1 MPIRRIR
8 RKQGGAD
15 AAPLSPSS
23 VGTPP
28 APSQTVR
35 YRKTYI
41 LPTPFGLAFA
51 LMLAA
56 LFLGAMNYNNNMA
69 FFLAF
74 LLTGTALLSMARVHG
89 NLVGLVI
96 QPVSPAPV
104 FAGEHLPLAIR
115 LENPS
120 SLPRLG
126 LVLRASHPTAPGH
139 EVELPAQGSAIL
151 TLSVPTRTRGW
162 FTPPGL
168 RLESRRPFGLF
179 VAWTRLSEIP
189 RALVYPT
196 PADPALPLPP
206 PAAGTGPTQP
216 ERPDVEDFQGLR
228 RYRPG
233 DTRRHIHW
241 PAYARGRGLLT
252 KRFETPPTETRIL
265 NWLET
270 PGRLEERLSHLTRW
284 IVELEA
290 ASCPYGLILPNLH
303 APPQCNPSHHEH
315 CLAALALYPEPPP

>member
-1 MPIRRIR
+1 MSIPRIR
-8 RKQGGAD
+8 RGQEEPD
-15 AAPLSPSS
+15 AGRVPTGSAEFSR
-23 VGTPP
+23 
-28 APSQTVR
+28 QTVP

-69 FFLAF
+69 FLLAF
-74 LLTGTALLSMARVHG
+74 LLAGTALLSMSRVHG

-96 QPVSPAPV
+96 HPEPPAPV
-104 FAGEHLPLAIR
+104 FAGENLPLVIH

-126 LVLRASHPTAPGH
+126 LVLRTSHLAEPGRA
-139 EVELPAQGSAIL
+139 VDLPAHSSLTL
-151 TLSVPTRTRGW
+151 TLSVPTRMRGW
-162 FTPPGL
+162 FAPPSL

-179 VAWTRLSEIP
+179 VAWIRLPPLPPTVI
-189 RALVYPT
+189 YPV
-196 PADPALPLPP
+196 PANPALPLPP
-206 PAAGTGPTQP
+206 PSTGSGSR
-216 ERPDVEDFQGLR
+216 RPDQADVEDFQGLR

-233 DTRRHIHW
+233 DTLRHIHW
-241 PAYARGRGLLT
+241 PAYARGGGLLT
-252 KRFETPPTETRIL
+252 KRFEAPPTETRIL

-284 IVELEA
+284 IIELEA
-290 ASCPYGLILPNLH
+290 ACCPYGLVLPNLNE
-303 APPQCNPSHHEH
+303 PPQCNPDHHQR
-315 CLAALALYPEPPP
+315 CLTALALYPEPPP

>member
-1 MPIRRIR
+1 MPIPRIR
-8 RKQGGAD
+8 RGQEEPD
-15 AAPLSPSS
+15 AGRFPTGS
-23 VGTPP
+23 VGT
-28 APSQTVR
+28 SRQTVH

-74 LLTGTALLSMARVHG
+74 LLASTALLSMSRVHG

-96 QPVSPAPV
+96 HPETPTPV
-104 FAGEHLPLAIR
+104 FAGESLHLAIH

-126 LVLRASHPTAPGH
+126 LVLRAFHPNETGH
-139 EVELPAQGSAIL
+139 TIELPAQGSVVL
-151 TLSVPTRTRGW
+151 TLSVPTRVRGW
-162 FTPPGL
+162 FTPPSL

-179 VAWTRLSEIP
+179 VAWTRLPPLPPAII
-189 RALVYPT
+189 YPA
-196 PADPALPLPP
+196 PANPALPLPP
-206 PAAGTGPTQP
+206 PSAGSGSRRA
-216 ERPDVEDFQGLR
+216 EHPDVEDFQGLR

-233 DTRRHIHW
+233 DTLRHIHW
-241 PAYARGRGLLT
+241 PAYARGSGLLT
-252 KRFETPPTETRIL
+252 KRFESPPIETRIL
-265 NWLET
+265 NWHET

-284 IVELEA
+284 IMELEA
-290 ASCPYGLILPNLH
+290 ASCPYGLVLPNLH
-303 APPQCNPSHHEH
+303 EPPQCNPGHHQR
-315 CLAALALYPEPPP
+315 CLTALALYPEPPP